1 MRKKQK
7 SQPHPRFSHSPPGHT
22 CGLPCCSED
31 SEQLPH
37 LRLNAPRYS
46 CMPTP
51 HRQADLENNF
61 TFRRSRLIAGR
72 PTLTDKFYS
81 LQTSRGGAK
90 GRAGLPKFHDDWGI
104 EKGRGDGEREGGS
117 TGGAATAA
125 GADSDYETAASD
137 AARENLRQYRA
148 SIETDT
154 DTDTVTEGGG
164 VSEPYV
170 AADSH
175 CSRIRT
181 PVRYLQPWEWFHK
194 REISLPDHP
203 GTPRRMV
210 FLDYRPGES
219 HDGAEE
225 GDAEKEEEIIEVY
238 SSGFKPS
245 SSSSSSSSSRPKT
258 TSSYATPPYSSSS
271 VTQTPSSSSSSSSS
285 SAAFALT
292 VIASRATTHA
302 SSSSSTQTTSTASPS
317 TASRP
322 RVSYSGA
329 VRPIPAPTVHTALK
343 SALKKPR
350 PKPDSVTGDAGSED
364 CDKDS
369 RCPVCRSGTPPAGEG
384 HGQGRGLN
392 AEGQGQ
398 SVQGQGQGQK
408 VAMRLPA
415 LETPSPPPAVF
426 RAGSVVEAAQ
436 PDPQPL
442 LDVEEVSEASLYA
455 EGHVY
460 DVLSDVAPRLLEEKE
475 KNSGSSPDTD
485 LTLKSGG
492 YEKRVAPK
500 PPPVPPTR
508 RNDNPKPDRGRK
520 ALTPEL
526 KRRFVPDHQALR
538 RNKSEE
544 RYSTFPTRRKNH
556 HHYEEL
562 TPPVAPPPT
571 TTDQD
576 GSRGGGGE
584 RGGRREPC
592 PDPPEIQNA
601 DCLSEERRKG
611 LSLDVLDF
619 YRVDSDKTRL
629 VLDGTVEESLYESLI
644 NPAFL
649 SDSWTLS
656 RDQGGGSVGSVDS
669 ARLSHAS
676 YGSYGCTCLSGDIS
690 AAPSVSPLDDVGKE
704 SDVSA
709 GDVSK
714 GDAEGKKVGF
724 LADNPITLIL

>member
-104 EKGRGDGEREGGS
+104 EKGRGDGERDGGS
-117 TGGAATAA
+117 AGGAAATAA
-125 GADSDYETAASD
+125 GADSDYETTASD

-271 VTQTPSSSSSSSSS
+271 SSVTQTPSSSSS

-384 HGQGRGLN
+384 HGQGRGQN

-398 SVQGQGQGQK
+398 SVQGQGQGQR

-526 KRRFVPDHQALR
+526 KRRVRAGPPGPAQEQKRGEVLHLPHAAQEPPPLR
-538 RNKSEE
+538 RAHSSG
-544 RYSTFPTRRKNH
+544 RSSADDDGPGRQPRRRRRTRR
-556 HHYEEL
+556 
-562 TPPVAPPPT
+562 T
-571 TTDQD
+571 T
-576 GSRGGGGE
+576 R
-584 RGGRREPC
+584 
-592 PDPPEIQNA
+592 
-601 DCLSEERRKG
+601 
-611 LSLDVLDF
+611 
-619 YRVDSDKTRL
+619 
-629 VLDGTVEESLYESLI
+629 
-644 NPAFL
+644 
-649 SDSWTLS
+649 TL
-656 RDQGGGSVGSVDS
+656 
-669 ARLSHAS
+669 
-676 YGSYGCTCLSGDIS
+676 
-690 AAPSVSPLDDVGKE
+690 P
-704 SDVSA
+704 
-709 GDVSK
+709 
-714 GDAEGKKVGF
+714 
-724 LADNPITLIL
+724 